1 MYSQLQHQELSSTVY
16 VIIVCLVVYFG
27 PIPGSHD
34 PKQNI
39 RSEDESNCKFDSE
52 KNRTAINYQVHYTKS
67 DNKRYLKKKQMSM
80 LYFVLKYTDKTYRM
94 WAKGVKGEKLK
105 VKSEI
110 VTRK

>member
-1 MYSQLQHQELSSTVY
+1 
-16 VIIVCLVVYFG
+16 
-27 PIPGSHD
+27 
-34 PKQNI
+34 
-39 RSEDESNCKFDSE
+39 
-52 KNRTAINYQVHYTKS
+52 
-67 DNKRYLKKKQMSM
+67 M